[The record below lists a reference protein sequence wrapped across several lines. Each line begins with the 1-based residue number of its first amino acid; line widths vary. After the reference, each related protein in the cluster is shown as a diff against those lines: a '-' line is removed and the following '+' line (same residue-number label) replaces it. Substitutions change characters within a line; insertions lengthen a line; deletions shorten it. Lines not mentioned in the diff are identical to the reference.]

1 MHEAHTELEKFQPL
15 IIYLVLVLCSAPDGK
30 LTYHSY
36 FLLYIFQSLH
46 VVSTAVGT
54 NEGLVFIN
62 FFYLSL
68 LVDTNGSLL
77 GGRSMKQK
85 SKDSLIR
92 WTSYVRRWRNM

>member
-1 MHEAHTELEKFQPL
+1 MMHEAHTELEKFQPL

-36 FLLYIFQSLH
+36 FLLC

-62 FFYLSL
+62 FFLSL
-68 LVDTNGSLL
+68 SL
-77 GGRSMKQK
+77 GGYKWIF
-85 SKDSLIR
+85 IR
-92 WTSYVRRWRNM
+92 WTKHEAEVKGFVDKVD